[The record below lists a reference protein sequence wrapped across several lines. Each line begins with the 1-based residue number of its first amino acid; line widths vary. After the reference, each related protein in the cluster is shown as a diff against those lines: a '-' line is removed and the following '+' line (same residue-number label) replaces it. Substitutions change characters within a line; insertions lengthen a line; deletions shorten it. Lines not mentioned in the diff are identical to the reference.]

1 MYNERNEGFSIRE
14 VILKVLFFALFII
27 ILVLL
32 FPTRCS
38 LNTNDVDKIFN
49 ENIKTMKD
57 AGISYFTL
65 QRMPTLEGESK
76 ELTLGEMLEQKLLLE
91 FKDSNNNSCS
101 LTESYVKVTK
111 DKEEYV
117 MRINLKCTDKED
129 YIIVHLGCYDYCE
142 GLLCEKIDEDAESS
156 KPTTGGNGENIGGTN
171 PDTPTQE
178 VVYRYK
184 YIKKIAAKYSD
195 WSNWSEWSTTAKT
208 ANNTTEVKT
217 NVVETKNQIKTLLG
231 YKNVTV
237 EDKTKP
243 IYEEKEVEIGSE
255 KVATSCKEFGE
266 KKTTVPTG
274 NYTYKYSDWKVSRDN
289 VEFATVPKDTETVKY
304 VYDYAANT
312 SCGDCASRMV
322 TVYDIYTRTKTK
334 VTEYKTVTEAYC
346 KEYNYETVT
355 QTGKVKVLIGYEK
368 KTTREPIYGYT
379 TQIVKTTYY
388 SFRTRTLT
396 PGYDLYEWSR
406 SANDKTLTDKGYSYT
421 GIKEKIS

>member
-129 YIIVHLGCYDYCE
+129 YI
-142 GLLCEKIDEDAESS
+142 
-156 KPTTGGNGENIGGTN
+156 T
-171 PDTPTQE
+171 
-178 VVYRYK
+178 
-184 YIKKIAAKYSD
+184 
-195 WSNWSEWSTTAKT
+195 
-208 ANNTTEVKT
+208 
-217 NVVETKNQIKTLLG
+217 
-231 YKNVTV
+231 
-237 EDKTKP
+237 
-243 IYEEKEVEIGSE
+243 
-255 KVATSCKEFGE
+255 F
-266 KKTTVPTG
+266 
-274 NYTYKYSDWKVSRDN
+274 
-289 VEFATVPKDTETVKY
+289 
-304 VYDYAANT
+304 
-312 SCGDCASRMV
+312 RM
-322 TVYDIYTRTKTK
+322 
-334 VTEYKTVTEAYC
+334 
-346 KEYNYETVT
+346 
-355 QTGKVKVLIGYEK
+355 L
-368 KTTREPIYGYT
+368 
-379 TQIVKTTYY
+379 
-388 SFRTRTLT
+388 
-396 PGYDLYEWSR
+396 
-406 SANDKTLTDKGYSYT
+406 
-421 GIKEKIS
+421 